1 MRCVSSLCVLLFLTA
16 CMGARPPLVR
26 TEIVEVPV
34 VQYVRM
40 PPALT
45 DQLQGPAAPAFAC
58 TAPTGQPV
66 VCVHDGLMREVE
78 WQAILARANEDRAT
92 TAFLGAGAGTAPEFQ
107 PANNPGRLERAPS
120 QLLRQAF
127 GRKAAGAGK

>member
-1 MRCVSSLCVLLFLTA
+1 
-16 CMGARPPLVR
+16 MGARPPLVR

-45 DQLQGPAAPAFAC
+45 DQLQGPAAPAFNC
-58 TAPTGQPV
+58 VAPAGQPV

-92 TAFLGAGAGTAPEFQ
+92 AAFLGAGAGAAPEFQ
-107 PANNPGRLERAPS
+107 PTRNQDLVERGPS
-120 QLLRQAF
+120 QLLRHAF
-127 GRKAAGAGK
+127 GTKATGADK

>member
-1 MRCVSSLCVLLFLTA
+1 
-16 CMGARPPLVR
+16 MGARPPLVR

-45 DQLQGPAAPAFAC
+45 DQLQGPAAPTFAC
-58 TAPTGQPV
+58 TAPTGQSV

-92 TAFLGAGAGTAPEFQ
+92 TAFLGTGAGTAPDFQ
-107 PANNPGRLERAPS
+107 PGINQGRLDRGPS
-120 QLLRQAF
+120 QLLRHAF
-127 GRKAAGAGK
+127 GKTAAGAGK